1 MRSCRDRRRQAPA
14 RSCPAEWLAVTPGKD
29 ARRTLARARPQGA
42 IDPAAH
48 QHSCNP
54 HTHDSLV
61 SLGRSRAPS
70 ALVPQ
75 PRLPAALACH
85 RSR

>member
-42 IDPAAH
+42 IDSDGVAQPYVAT
-48 QHSCNP
+48 
-54 HTHDSLV
+54 HTNECRYV
-61 SLGRSRAPS
+61 RSIVHRLAYTEARAMV
-70 ALVPQ
+70 AVA
-75 PRLPAALACH
+75 RGC
-85 RSR
+85 